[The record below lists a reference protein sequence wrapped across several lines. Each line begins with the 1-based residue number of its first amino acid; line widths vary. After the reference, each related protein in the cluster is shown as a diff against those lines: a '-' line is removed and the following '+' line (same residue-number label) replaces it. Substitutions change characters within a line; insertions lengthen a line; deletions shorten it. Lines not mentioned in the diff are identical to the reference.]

1 MRYQHQ
7 SFETMIERWG
17 SHTSDWLKAS
27 ETHENVTAVSFESL
41 RSSPEMCLRKITD
54 KLGIPMLPTFTEPSR
69 DDYIKGANMTATAE
83 QLLETKEVIKAQL
96 SKYPEVLTL
105 LDR

>member
-1 MRYQHQ
+1 
-7 SFETMIERWG
+7 
-17 SHTSDWLKAS
+17 
-27 ETHENVTAVSFESL
+27 
-41 RSSPEMCLRKITD
+41 MCLRKITD